1 MKAFDFTGKG
11 GKGAFYKQ
19 LKALVVDDF
28 DNFRINVCHMMQRF
42 GIGQV
47 NDVSTAEAALE
58 RCEGTAYD
66 VILCDYNL
74 GVGKNGQQLLDELR
88 DKKLLKSSSLFILV
102 SGESSK
108 SVIMAAY
115 DARPDA
121 YLTKPLNQQGL
132 NQRLESLLAEKH
144 DLLPVFQAIDNS
156 DLKKAIAHCSAIAQE
171 KKQHRVACQKIQL
184 ELLFDLG
191 DYKTVESICRKFL
204 ERTNLEW
211 AKLGLVRALLHRE
224 EYDEVIT
231 LCDEIIAENA
241 ICMQAFDL
249 KIKALEGKDD
259 KTELQKVLKMAVE
272 LSPLTYERQG
282 ALGSIALQN
291 NDIEIAAIAFQK
303 ASRLGEHSHLDT
315 TETQLNFGRC
325 AADMAKLDKQKSRNM
340 AKEAVKFVEQAASAT
355 EGILDK
361 DIQRQLVQGQ
371 LQFCSGHQQKGQ
383 ATVATAE
390 QRITEAGDSIALETM
405 TDLVKAFSG
414 TGQEDKAEALFE
426 KLIEDNKNN
435 EDNLKKLD
443 FLSEKPVSKESNVRF
458 TECNNEGI
466 AAFEAKDYDKARR
479 LFEEA
484 RSLCPKHTAV
494 ALNLAQ
500 VLLGAIEDNGY
511 SEEFMASTK
520 RALLA
525 GRDLEESDPQYE
537 RYKALVDKYQWQIR
551 NKK

>member
-19 LKALVVDDF
+19 LKALVIDDF

-47 NDVSTAEAALE
+47 NDVSSAEAALE
-58 RCEGTAYD
+58 RCTSTIYD
-66 VILCDYNL
+66 IILCDYNL
-74 GVGKNGQQLLDELR
+74 GAGKNGQQLLDELR

-121 YLTKPLNQQGL
+121 YLTKPLSQQGL
-132 NQRLESLLAEKH
+132 NKRLEALLAEKH
-144 DLLPVFQAIDNS
+144 DLMPAYQAIDNK
-156 DLKKAIAHCSAIAQE
+156 DFKKAIAFCSSIAQE
-171 KKQHRVACQKIQL
+171 KKQHRVACQKLQL

-191 DYKTVESICRKFL
+191 DYKSAETVCRKLL
-204 ERTNLEW
+204 ERSNLEW
-211 AKLGLVRALLHRE
+211 AKLGLIRVLLHRE
-224 EYDEVIT
+224 DYDEVLRYCEEVIT
-231 LCDEIIAENA
+231 ENP
-241 ICMQAFDL
+241 ICMQAFDF

-259 KTELQKVLKMAVE
+259 KAQLQKALKEAVD

-282 ALGSIALQN
+282 ALGTIALEN
-291 NDIEIAAIAFQK
+291 NDIEIAAVAFQK
-303 ASRLGEHSHLDT
+303 ASRLGEHSHQDT
-315 TETQLNFGRC
+315 TEVQMNFGRC
-325 AADMAKLDKQKSRNM
+325 AADMAKIDKQRARGM
-340 AKEAVKFVEQAASAT
+340 AKEAAKFIAQAASTT
-355 EGILDK
+355 EAHVEK
-361 DIQRQLVQGQ
+361 DIQRQLVEGQ
-371 LQFCSGHQQKGQ
+371 LQFCSGQQQKGQ
-383 ATVATAE
+383 ETVASAE
-390 QRITEAGDSIALETM
+390 QRIQAAGDDITLDTM

-414 TGQEDKAEALFE
+414 TGQEDKAQESFE
-426 KLIEDNKNN
+426 RLVEENKDN
-435 EDNLKKLD
+435 EDNLKRLD
-443 FLSEKPVSKESNVRF
+443 FLSDQPVSKESNIRF

-466 AAFEAKDYDKARR
+466 SAFEEKDYDKARA

-484 RSLCPKHTAV
+484 RSLCPKHKAI

-500 VLLGAIEDNGY
+500 VLLETIEERGY
-511 SEEFMASTK
+511 SEELMTAIKKT
-520 RALLA
+520 LIA
-525 GRDLEESDPQYE
+525 GKDIEESDPQYA